1 MSITFSSTCSV
12 AIVPELSDD
21 ASFEIP
27 DSDLKFEFMRSSG
40 AGGQNVN
47 VTDSAVRWDNKF
59 HIRCP
64 KFRFKAEIY

>member
-1 MSITFSSTCSV
+1 MYIASLACSKNGIIAVKKSMSITFSSTCSV

-47 VTDSAVRWDNKF
+47 VTDSAVR
-59 HIRCP
+59 
-64 KFRFKAEIY
+64 

>member
-1 MSITFSSTCSV
+1 MSITFSSTRSV

-47 VTDSAVRWDNKF
+47 VTDSAVR
-59 HIRCP
+59 
-64 KFRFKAEIY
+64 

>member
-47 VTDSAVRWDNKF
+47 VTDSAVR
-59 HIRCP
+59 
-64 KFRFKAEIY
+64 